1 MSTFNRTDQSVAG
14 ALELAM
20 VEEVEVSWVPE
31 MFRLTCLMNEILLPS
46 HYFFGSQ
53 LHDNIGG
60 KVFAFRPEDIEVIPM
75 LEAVENGLESTK

>member
-1 MSTFNRTDQSVAG
+1 MRWRFETRVQ
-14 ALELAM
+14 
-20 VEEVEVSWVPE
+20 E
-31 MFRLTCLMNEILLPS
+31 MFRLTCLMDEILQLPS

-53 LHDNIGG
+53 LHDNFGG